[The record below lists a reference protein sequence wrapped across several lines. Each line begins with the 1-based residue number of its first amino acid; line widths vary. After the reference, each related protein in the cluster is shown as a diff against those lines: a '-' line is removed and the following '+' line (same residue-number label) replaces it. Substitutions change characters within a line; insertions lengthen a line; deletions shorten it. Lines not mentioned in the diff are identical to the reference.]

1 MSALYRPPKRAA
13 ALTVLALCAGYLG
26 GWVPGAEAAAGD
38 GSVTVRVVREVNGNG
53 AYDSVLEPGMSGVTV
68 NLTDDA
74 GTTISGTTDAS
85 GLVTLNAGAPAST
98 LTGGRYRVQ
107 VINPKPGVLYSA
119 FADRTG
125 LTGAPTKLS
134 STEEFVDLSG
144 GRNVSYT
151 TAFWNPGD
159 YCQTNAPLVTACIR
173 SENPAEAATTRT
185 LVQFPYNSRGVDR
198 DTTNLATKSQ
208 TGALYGIGYSKQK
221 KWIFSGA
228 HAHRSSAYGPSGQGA
243 IYLTDRATNT
253 TTLFT
258 TVPDAG
264 TTAHKFTSNTDIAFT
279 PIVAKE
285 SLGDVEV
292 SEDGRDLYVVNLA
305 DRQLYRYD
313 ATQKT
318 ATTAKAVYP
327 IPQPGAPCPAAG
339 DWRPYGLGIQDGV
352 VYVGGVCSGESTQS
366 KADLRAVVRTF
377 DPVVGTFGAVVM
389 DQRLDFPRPISFE
402 SATNCKGA
410 SWYPWNDQIPT
421 TQEGKNCP
429 AGYYANPEPIL
440 ADIIVDTDGSLILG
454 FRDRLTDQVG
464 QGQII
469 AVGSGLYQPASG
481 GSLSRACLS
490 GTAFVMAENGGCGKT
505 GRGENYYY
513 NRTYW
518 EHGNGFFAG
527 NALSKVESTI
537 ASSAVD
543 PIGEIFTG
551 GTAFADRDGSD
562 SPRDATHGNRL
573 TTSFGKGGS
582 MADLEVMCDE
592 APLQIGNRVWY
603 DVDRDGIQDPGENPV
618 VGATVRLYDS
628 TGAIVGTM
636 KTTARGEYY
645 FDNSNVA
652 VGLKPNTQYTIKVDL
667 PADYA
672 SGGPLFQWVPTRA
685 DAGTNDFIDSDGRVP
700 AGGTYPEYTVTTGGP
715 GQNNHTYDFGFNQPE
730 GAVTVTKTD
739 PAGKVLPGAV
749 FQLWKESNG
758 TTGLQSTGAS
768 QDTKVGTPCTTA
780 ANGQCT
786 ATVGL
791 GTYYWQETQ
800 APPGYLMPAQ
810 PVFGP
815 LVLTLTNYQQG
826 VTVTAVDQ
834 PMTGVLTVTKTDP
847 AGKVLPGAVFQL
859 WKDTNGTE
867 GLQAT
872 GATPDTKVGT
882 PCTTPASGQCTATV
896 ELGTYY
902 WQETQAPDGY
912 SLPTPSVFGPAVLTS
927 ANYQAGVATVAVDQ
941 PLTGA
946 VTVTKTDPA
955 GQVLAGAQF
964 QLWRETNSVAGLQTD
979 ADTKVGTVCTTPAN
993 GQCTATV
1000 PLGTYYWQET
1010 KAPDGF
1016 LMPAQPVFGPLVL
1029 TTANYQ
1035 AGVTVTA
1042 VDQPMT
1048 GRVTVTKTDPGG
1060 KVLAGAQFQLWR
1072 ETNSVAGLQ
1081 TDTDTRVGTVCT
1093 TPANGQCTATVGLG
1107 TYYWQETK
1115 APDGYLLPAQPVFGP
1130 LVLTSTNY
1138 TAGVTATAVD
1148 EPVKG
1153 SVTVTKTDPKGQVLA
1168 GAQFQLWRET
1178 NSVAGLQTDADT
1190 KVGTVC
1196 TTAANGQCTATVEL
1210 GTYYW
1215 QETKAPEGFLLPS
1228 PAVFGPLVLDLTTY
1242 QAGVAVTAVD
1252 QPMTGAV
1259 TVTKTNPRGQ
1269 VLAGAQFQLWR
1280 ETNSVAGLQTDADT
1294 KVGTVCTTPA
1304 NGQCTA
1310 TVELGTYYWQETKAP
1325 DGYLLPAQPVFG
1337 PLELTSAN
1345 YTAGVTATAVDQ
1357 PMTGVVTVVK
1367 TDPKGNLL
1375 AGAEFQLW
1383 QDTNGTTGLQT
1394 DTDTRVGTVC
1404 TTPAN
1409 GQCTTTVELGTYYWQ
1424 ETKAPDGYLIPA
1436 QPVFGPLVL
1445 TSANYQAGVTATAV
1459 NEPVKGNVTVTKT
1472 DPTGKTLA
1480 GAEFQLWHETN
1491 GTTGL
1496 QADDTKVGTPCTTP
1510 ASGQCSTSVELGT
1523 YYWQETKA
1531 PEGFLLPAP
1540 AVFGPLVLDLTT
1552 YQAGVTTTAVDQPMT
1567 GAVTVTK
1574 TDPMGNLLAG
1584 AVFQLWQDTNGTT
1597 GLQTDTDTK
1606 IGTPCTTPANGQC
1619 STTVG
1624 LGTYYWE
1631 ETQAP
1636 PGFVLPSPAVFGP
1649 LTLTTTNYTTG
1660 VSTTAVDQPVK
1671 GNVTVTKTDP
1681 TGKTLAGAEFQLWQD
1696 TNGTTGLQTDTDTR
1710 VGTVCATPASGQCT
1724 ASVELGTYYWQ
1735 ETKAPDGYLLPA
1747 QPVAGPLVLDL
1758 TTYQAG
1764 ATVTAVNQPMTG
1776 AVTVT
1781 KTDPKGNAL
1790 AGAVFQLWQDTNGTT
1805 GLQADDTKI
1814 GTPCTTP
1821 ANGQCTTTVGLGT
1834 YYWEETQAPPG
1845 FLLPSPAV
1853 FGPLTLTTTNY
1864 QQGVSTTVVD
1874 QPVKG
1879 NVTVVKTDTRG
1890 NLLEGA
1896 TFQLWQET
1904 SGVAGLQTDA
1914 DTRIGTPC
1922 ITTAIGECTAS
1933 VELGTY
1939 YWQETKAPDGFLLP
1953 AQPVAGP
1960 LVLDLA
1966 TYTAGVRVTAVNE
1979 PARGTV
1985 TVTKTDPKGN
1995 VLAGAVF
2002 QLWHETNAT
2011 PGLQTDGATPDT
2023 TVGTPCTTPA
2033 SGQCSDSVEIGT
2045 YYWQETQAPPGFL
2058 LPSPAVFGPL
2068 TLTVA
2073 TYSAG
2078 ASVTAVDQ
2086 PVKGNVTVT
2095 KTDPTG
2101 KTLAGAEFQLWHE
2114 TNGTDGLQQDG
2125 ATPDTKLGAP
2135 CTTPASGQCSTSVEL
2150 GTYYWQETKAPEGFL
2165 LPAPAVFGPLVLDL
2179 TTYQAGVTT
2188 TAVDQPMTGAVTVTK
2203 TDPKGNLLAGAVF
2216 QLWQDTNGT
2225 TGLQTDNDTKI
2236 GTPCTTPANSQCST
2250 TVGLGTYYWEE
2261 TQAPPG
2267 FVLPSPA
2274 VFGPLTLTTTNY
2286 TTGVSTTAVDQPVKG
2301 NVTVTKTDP
2310 TGKTLAG
2317 AVFQLWQDTNGTTG
2331 LQADD
2336 TKVGTPCTTPANGQC
2351 TASVELGTYYW
2362 EETKAPEG
2370 FLLPTPAVFGP
2381 LTLTLSTYQ
2390 AGVSTTAVDQP
2401 MTGSVTVTKTDPK
2414 GSTLAGAEFQLWQ
2427 DTNGTTGLQTDTD
2440 TKVGTPCT
2448 TGPPGQCTTT
2458 VGLGTYYWQETKA
2471 PPGFV
2476 LPSPAVFGP
2485 LTLTPANY
2493 QQGVSTTAVDQPV
2506 RGRVTVL
2513 KTDPAGRILQGAE
2526 FRLWRETNGSAGLQP
2541 DGGTPDLTVGEL
2553 CRAAADGLCAQQV
2566 EIGTYYWE
2574 ETKAPDGYILPVQR
2588 TTRALEI
2595 TAANAE
2601 AGATITVVNQPMTG
2615 QVTVLKTNPGGD
2627 ALAGAEFQLW
2637 QDTNGTTGLQT
2648 DTDTKIGTP
2657 CTTPAD
2663 GRCTSTVGL
2672 GTYYWQETKAPE
2684 GYELPAPAVFGP
2696 LALTPATYTAGATV
2710 TAVDQPM
2717 TGQVK
2722 VTKTDPSS
2730 TPLAGAE
2737 FQLWQDTNGT
2747 TGLQTDT
2754 DTKVGTPCTTP
2765 LSGECSA
2772 TVGLGTYYWQE
2783 TKAPPG
2789 YQLPDPAVFGPL
2801 TLTPANHRQGV
2812 STTAVDQPL
2821 PGSVSVLKT
2830 DPDGKVLA
2838 GAVFQLWRET
2848 NGTPGLQPDGAT
2860 PDTTVGAPC
2869 TTPDTGRCFATAVIG
2884 TYYWQETQAP
2894 DGYELPAQ
2902 PVFGPL
2908 ILTIAT
2914 FDQGVTVTAVD
2925 RPLKGWVA
2933 VLKTTPDGHAL
2944 PGAVFQLWQ
2953 DTNGTTGLQT
2963 DTDTKIGTPCTT
2975 PADGRCSTEVL
2986 LGRYYWQEIQA
2997 PTGYLLPSPA
3007 VFGPLTVTEDNHREG
3022 VSVTVV
3028 NEPRPGFVH
3037 VLKRDTATHAAL
3049 AGAVFQLWR
3058 ETNSTA
3064 GLQTDTDTRVGGPC
3078 ATDADGACHFGPLL
3092 PGTYYAQETAAPAGY
3107 RLPATPVTELT
3118 LSTTGAEASTTVTVD
3133 NDRVPPPPDEPKKP
3147 KEPKKP
3153 LPRTGGTSTT
3163 LLTLLATALTT
3174 AGLVL
3179 LLTLRHRRRKA

>member
-74 GTTISGTTDAS
+74 GTTVSGTTGAN
-85 GLVTLNAGAPAST
+85 GQVTLNAGTST

-107 VINPKPGVLYSA
+107 VVNPKPGVLYSA

-144 GRNVSYT
+144 GKNVSYT

-185 LVQFPYNSRGVDR
+185 LVQFPYNSRGVDK
-198 DTTNLATKSQ
+198 DTTDLATKSQ

-264 TTAHKFTSNTDIAFT
+264 TTAHKFTSNTDVAFT
-279 PIVAKE
+279 PVVAKE

-292 SEDGRDLYVVNLA
+292 SEDGKDLYVVNLA

-318 ATTAKAVYP
+318 ASTYKAVYP
-327 IPQPGAPCPAAG
+327 IPQPDTACPKAG
-339 DWRPYGLGIQDGV
+339 DWRPYGLGVQDGV
-352 VYVGGVCSGESTQS
+352 VYVGGVCSGESTQLKS
-366 KADLRAVVRTF
+366 DLRAVVRTF
-377 DPVVGTFGAVVM
+377 DPVAGTFGSVVM
-389 DQRLDFPRPISFE
+389 DQKLDFPRPISFE
-402 SATNCKGA
+402 SASNCKGA

-429 AGYYANPEPIL
+429 AGYYSNPEPIL
-440 ADIIVDTDGSLILG
+440 ADVIVDTDGSLILG

-490 GTAFVMAENGGCGKT
+490 GTTFVMAENGGCGKT

-513 NRTYW
+513 TRTYW

-527 NALSKVESTI
+527 TALSKVESTV

-543 PIGEIFTG
+543 PIGEIFSG

-603 DVDRDGIQDPGENPV
+603 DVDKDGIQDPGENPV
-618 VGATVRLYDS
+618 VGATVRLYDT
-628 TGAIVGTM
+628 TGAIVATM
-636 KTTARGEYY
+636 RTTARGEYY

-652 VGLKPNTQYTIKVDL
+652 TGLKPNTQYTIKVDL

-672 SGGPLFQWVPTRA
+672 SGGPLFQWVPTQA

-739 PAGKVLPGAV
+739 PSGKVLPGAV
-749 FQLWKESNG
+749 FQLWRETNS
-758 TTGLQSTGAS
+758 TTGLQSTGAG
-768 QDTKVGTPCTTA
+768 QDTKVGTPCTTP

-902 WQETQAPDGY
+902 WQETKAPDGY

-979 ADTKVGTVCTTPAN
+979 ADTRVGTVCTTSAN

-1035 AGVTVTA
+1035 TGVTATA

-1048 GRVTVTKTDPGG
+1048 GAVTATKTNPSGQ
-1060 KVLAGAQFQLWR
+1060 VLAGAQFQLWR
-1072 ETNSVAGLQ
+1072 ETNSTPGLQ
-1081 TDTDTRVGTVCT
+1081 TDTDTRVGTICT

-1178 NSVAGLQTDADT
+1178 NSTAGLQTDTDT
-1190 KVGTVC
+1190 RIGTPC
-1196 TTAANGQCTATVEL
+1196 TTPANGQCTATVEL

-1215 QETKAPEGFLLPS
+1215 QETKAPDGFLLPS

-1242 QAGVAVTAVD
+1242 QAGVTVTAVD

-1280 ETNSVAGLQTDADT
+1280 ETNSTAGLQTDTDT
-1294 KVGTVCTTPA
+1294 RVGTACTTPA

-1337 PLELTSAN
+1337 PLELTSTN
-1345 YTAGVTATAVDQ
+1345 YQAGVTATAVDQ

-1375 AGAEFQLW
+1375 AGARFQLW

-1394 DTDTRVGTVC
+1394 DTDTRIGTPC

-1409 GQCTTTVELGTYYWQ
+1409 GQCTATVELGTYYWQ
-1424 ETKAPDGYLIPA
+1424 ETQAPDGYLIPA

-1472 DPTGKTLA
+1472 DPAGNTLA

-1496 QADDTKVGTPCTTP
+1496 Q
-1510 ASGQCSTSVELGT
+1510 
-1523 YYWQETKA
+1523 
-1531 PEGFLLPAP
+1531 
-1540 AVFGPLVLDLTT
+1540 
-1552 YQAGVTTTAVDQPMT
+1552 
-1567 GAVTVTK
+1567 
-1574 TDPMGNLLAG
+1574 
-1584 AVFQLWQDTNGTT
+1584 
-1597 GLQTDTDTK
+1597 TDTDTR
-1606 IGTPCTTPANGQC
+1606 IGTPCTTPA
-1619 STTVG
+1619 T
-1624 LGTYYWE
+1624 
-1631 ETQAP
+1631 
-1636 PGFVLPSPAVFGP
+1636 
-1649 LTLTTTNYTTG
+1649 
-1660 VSTTAVDQPVK
+1660 
-1671 GNVTVTKTDP
+1671 
-1681 TGKTLAGAEFQLWQD
+1681 
-1696 TNGTTGLQTDTDTR
+1696 
-1710 VGTVCATPASGQCT
+1710 GQCT

-1758 TTYQAG
+1758 TTYTAG
-1764 ATVTAVNQPMTG
+1764 VSVTAVNQPMTG

-1781 KTDPKGNAL
+1781 KTDPKGNL
-1790 AGAVFQLWQDTNGTT
+1790 LTGAQFQLWQDTNGTT
-1805 GLQADDTKI
+1805 GLQTDDTRV
-1814 GTPCTTP
+1814 GAPCTTP
-1821 ANGQCTTTVGLGT
+1821 ANGRCTTTVGLGT

-1845 FLLPSPAV
+1845 FLLPAPAV

-1864 QQGVSTTVVD
+1864 STGVTTTAVD

-1879 NVTVVKTDTRG
+1879 NVTVTKTDPNGTPLAGAVFQLWHETNSVEGLQTDGDTRIGDACTTPANGQCTTSVELGTYYWQETQAPTGYLLPAQPVAGPLVLDLTTYTTGVTVTAVNQPMTGRVTVTKTDPKGNLLAGARFQLWQDTNGTTGLQTDTDTRIGTPCTTPANGQCTATVGLGTYYWQETQAPDGFLIPTQPVFGPLTLTTTNYQAGVSTTAVDQPVTGKVTVVKTDPRG

-1896 TFQLWQET
+1896 VFQLWQET

-1922 ITTAIGECTAS
+1922 TTTAVGECGAT

-1939 YWQETKAPDGFLLP
+1939 YWQETQAPAGFLLP

-1960 LVLDLA
+1960 LVLDLT

-1995 VLAGAVF
+1995 NLAGATF
-2002 QLWHETNAT
+2002 QLWHETNSV
-2011 PGLQTDGATPDT
+2011 PGLQTDGTTPDT

-2045 YYWQETQAPPGFL
+2045 YYWQETKAPPGFL

-2073 TYSAG
+2073 NYSAG
-2078 ASVTAVDQ
+2078 AGVTAVDQ
-2086 PVKGNVTVT
+2086 PVKGDVTVT
-2095 KTDPTG
+2095 KTDPAG
-2101 KTLAGAEFQLWHE
+2101 NTLAGAEFQLWHE
-2114 TNGTDGLQQDG
+2114 TNGTTGLQAD
-2125 ATPDTKLGAP
+2125 DTKVGAP
-2135 CTTPASGQCSTSVEL
+2135 CTTPADGRCTANVEL
-2150 GTYYWQETKAPEGFL
+2150 GTYYWQETKAPTGYL
-2165 LPAPAVFGPLVLDL
+2165 LPDPAVFGPLVLDL

-2203 TDPKGNLLAGAVF
+2203 TDPKGN
-2216 QLWQDTNGT
+2216 
-2225 TGLQTDNDTKI
+2225 
-2236 GTPCTTPANSQCST
+2236 
-2250 TVGLGTYYWEE
+2250 
-2261 TQAPPG
+2261 
-2267 FVLPSPA
+2267 
-2274 VFGPLTLTTTNY
+2274 PLT
-2286 TTGVSTTAVDQPVKG
+2286 
-2301 NVTVTKTDP
+2301 
-2310 TGKTLAG
+2310 G
-2317 AVFQLWQDTNGTTG
+2317 AQ
-2331 LQADD
+2331 
-2336 TKVGTPCTTPANGQC
+2336 
-2351 TASVELGTYYW
+2351 
-2362 EETKAPEG
+2362 
-2370 FLLPTPAVFGP
+2370 
-2381 LTLTLSTYQ
+2381 
-2390 AGVSTTAVDQP
+2390 
-2401 MTGSVTVTKTDPK
+2401 
-2414 GSTLAGAEFQLWQ
+2414 FQLWQ

-2440 TKVGTPCT
+2440 TRVGTPCT
-2448 TGPPGQCTTT
+2448 TPANGRCTAN
-2458 VGLGTYYWQETKA
+2458 VELGTYYWQETQA
-2471 PPGFV
+2471 PPGF
-2476 LPSPAVFGP
+2476 LIPAQPVFGP
-2485 LTLTPANY
+2485 LTLTTTNY
-2493 QQGVSTTAVDQPV
+2493 QAGVTTTAVDQPV

-2513 KTDPAGRILQGAE
+2513 KTDPNGKILSGAE
-2526 FRLWRETNGSAGLQP
+2526 FRLWRENNGTEGLQR
-2541 DGGTPDLTVGEL
+2541 DGDTPDLTVGEP

-2566 EIGTYYWE
+2566 EIGRYYWE
-2574 ETKAPDGYILPVQR
+2574 ETKAPDGHLLPAQR
-2588 TTRALEI
+2588 INGPLEI
-2595 TAANAE
+2595 TAANAD

-2615 QVTVLKTNPGGD
+2615 QVTVTKTDPNGNALPG
-2627 ALAGAEFQLW
+2627 AVFQLW
-2637 QDTNGTTGLQT
+2637 QDTNSVEDLQT

-2657 CTTPAD
+2657 CTTPTD
-2663 GRCTSTVGL
+2663 GRCTTTVGL
-2672 GTYYWQETKAPE
+2672 GTYYWQETQAPD
-2684 GYELPAPAVFGP
+2684 GYLIPTQPVFGP
-2696 LALTPATYTAGATV
+2696 LTLTPTNYQQGVTT
-2710 TAVDQPM
+2710 TAVDQPV
-2717 TGQVK
+2717 TGKVT
-2722 VTKTDPSS
+2722 VTKTDPGGA
-2730 TPLAGAE
+2730 PLAGAE
-2737 FQLWQDTNGT
+2737 FQLWQDTDGT

-2754 DTKVGTPCTTP
+2754 DTRIGTPCTTP

-2772 TVGLGTYYWQE
+2772 TVGIGTYYWQE
-2783 TKAPPG
+2783 TKAPAG
-2789 YQLPDPAVFGPL
+2789 YQLPLPAVFGPL
-2801 TLTPANHRQGV
+2801 SITS
-2812 STTAVDQPL
+2812 STYATGASVTAVDQPL

-2830 DPDGKVLA
+2830 DPDGRPLA
-2838 GAVFQLWRET
+2838 GAVFQLWQET
-2848 NGTPGLQPDGAT
+2848 NSTPGLQPDS
-2860 PDTTVGAPC
+2860 DTRVGDPC
-2869 TTPDTGRCFATAVIG
+2869 TTPTDGRCFTITRIG
-2884 TYYWQETQAP
+2884 TYYWQETKAP
-2894 DGYELPAQ
+2894 SGYELPAN

-2908 ILTIAT
+2908 TLTVAN
-2914 FDQGVTVTAVD
+2914 FDRGVTVTAVD
-2925 RPLKGWVA
+2925 RPLKGWVV

-2953 DTNGTTGLQT
+2953 ETNSTPGLQP
-2963 DTDTKIGTPCTT
+2963 DTDTRVGTPCTT
-2975 PADGRCSTEVL
+2975 PSDGQCSAEVL
-2986 LGRYYWQEIQA
+2986 LGSYYWQETQA
-2997 PTGYLLPSPA
+2997 PPGYLLPTPA
-3007 VFGPLTVTEDNHREG
+3007 VLGPLTVTQDNHRKP
-3022 VSVTVV
+3022 VFVTAV
-3028 NEPRPGFVH
+3028 NEPRPGYVH
-3037 VLKRDTATHAAL
+3037 VLKRDGGTHASL
-3049 AGAVFQLWR
+3049 AGAVFQLWH
-3058 ETNSTA
+3058 ETNGTA
-3064 GLQTDTDTRVGGPC
+3064 GLQPDGDTRTGSPC
-3078 ATDADGACHFGPLL
+3078 ATDSAGACHFGPLS
-3092 PGTYYAQETAAPAGY
+3092 PGTYYAEETTAPAGY
-3107 RLPATPVTELT
+3107 RLPTTPVTELT
-3118 LSTTGAEASTTVTVD
+3118 LTTTGPEASTTVTVD
-3133 NDRVPPPPDEPKKP
+3133 NDRIPPTPDEPEKP

-3153 LPRTGGTSTT
+3153 LPATGSTPTT
-3163 LLTLLATALTT
+3163 LLTLLATALSS

-3179 LLTLRHRRRKA
+3179 LLTLRHRRRKG

>member
-74 GTTISGTTDAS
+74 GTTVSGTTGAN
-85 GLVTLNAGAPAST
+85 GQVTLNAGSST

-107 VINPKPGVLYSA
+107 VVNPKPGVLYSA
-119 FADRTG
+119 FADRRG
-125 LTGAPTKLS
+125 LSAAPGDLS

-159 YCQTNAPLVTACIR
+159 YCQQNAPLVTACIR
-173 SENPAEAATTRT
+173 SDTTPADTESRT
-185 LVQFPYNSRGVDR
+185 LVTFPYSARGNNNQ
-198 DTTNLATKSQ
+198 TTDLATKVQ
-208 TGALYGIGYSKQK
+208 TGAVYGIGYSKQRR
-221 KWIFSGA
+221 WIFSGA
-228 HAHRSSAYGPSGQGA
+228 MARRGAAYGPAGTGG
-243 IYLTDRATNT
+243 IYLTDRSTGA
-253 TTLFT
+253 TTLFA
-258 TVPDAG
+258 TVPN
-264 TTAHKFTSNTDIAFT
+264 TNNTAHNFATNMDLAYT
-279 PIVAKE
+279 PAVAKE
-285 SLGDVEV
+285 ALGDVEV
-292 SEDGRDLYVVNLA
+292 SEDGQDLWVVNLA

-313 ATQKT
+313 ATQRT
-318 ATTAKAVYP
+318 AAAPRAVYP
-327 IPQPGAPCPAAG
+327 IPAPTTPCPAAG
-339 DWRPYGLGIQDGV
+339 DWRPYGLGVQDGM
-352 VYVGGVCSGESTQS
+352 VYVGGVCSGESTQRKS
-366 KADLRAVVRTF
+366 DLRAIVRTF
-377 DPVVGTFGAVVM
+377 DPVAGTFGPVIL
-389 DQRLDFPRPISFE
+389 DQRLDYPRPVTYTV
-402 SATNCKGA
+402 APCNGDG
-410 SWYPWNDQIPT
+410 WYPWSDTIPLTQDGT
-421 TQEGKNCP
+421 TCGNT
-429 AGYYANPEPIL
+429 YSSNPEPML
-440 ADIIVDTDGSLILG
+440 SDIVVDTDGSLILS
-454 FRDRLTDQVG
+454 FRDRYGDQIGNAQRAVAGGGLLTP
-464 QGQII
+464 
-469 AVGSGLYQPASG
+469 SSG
-481 GSLSRACLS
+481 GALSRACLS
-490 GTAFVMAENGGCGKT
+490 GTTYVMHENLGCGNT
-505 GRGENYYY
+505 TRGDGYYDQQ
-513 NRTYW
+513 RTAFHHNALYS
-518 EHGNGFFAG
+518 GI
-527 NALSKVESTI
+527 ALSKVETTI
-537 ASSAVD
+537 ASSALD
-543 PIGEIFTG
+543 PDNVTTFTG
-551 GTAFADRDGSD
+551 GTAWVNRDGS
-562 SPRDATHGNRL
+562 SPSTNAQMGNRL
-573 TTSFGKGGS
+573 TSAFGKGGS

-603 DVDRDGIQDPGENPV
+603 DVDKDGIQDPGENPV

-636 KTTARGEYY
+636 RTTARGEYY

-652 VGLKPNTQYTIKVDL
+652 GTLRPNTRYTVKVDL

-700 AGGTYPEYTVTTGGP
+700 PGGTYPEYSVTTGGP

-739 PAGKVLPGAV
+739 PAGTVLPGAV
-749 FQLWKESNG
+749 FQLWKETNS
-758 TTGLQSTGAS
+758 TAGLQSSGAS
-768 QDTKVGTPCTTA
+768 PDTRVGTPCTTPA
-780 ANGQCT
+780 SGQCT

-815 LVLTLTNYQQG
+815 LVLTTANYQAG
-826 VTVTAVDQ
+826 VTVPAVDQ

-847 AGKVLPGAVFQL
+847 SGKVLPGAVFQL
-859 WKDTNGTE
+859 WKDTNGAE

-872 GATPDTKVGT
+872 GSTPDTKVGT
-882 PCTTPASGQCTATV
+882 ACTTPASGQCSATV

-927 ANYQAGVATVAVDQ
+927 ANYQSGVTTVAVDQ

-979 ADTKVGTVCTTPAN
+979 ADTRVGTVCTTPAN

-1000 PLGTYYWQET
+1000 ELGTYYWQET
-1010 KAPDGF
+1010 QAPDGF
-1016 LMPAQPVFGPLVL
+1016 LLPSPAVFGPLVL
-1029 TTANYQ
+1029 TTATYQ

-1048 GRVTVTKTDPGG
+1048 GRVTVTKTDPAGQ
-1060 KVLAGAQFQLWR
+1060 VLAGAQFQLWR
-1072 ETNSVAGLQ
+1072 ETNSTPGLQ
-1081 TDTDTRVGTVCT
+1081 TDTDTKVGTPCT

-1107 TYYWQETK
+1107 TYYWQETQ

-1190 KVGTVC
+1190 RVGTVC
-1196 TTAANGQCTATVEL
+1196 TTPANGQCTASVEL

-1215 QETKAPEGFLLPS
+1215 QETQAPEGFLLPS

-1242 QAGVAVTAVD
+1242 QAGVTTTAVD

-1294 KVGTVCTTPA
+1294 RVGAVCTTPA

-1375 AGAEFQLW
+1375 AGAVFQLW

-1394 DTDTRVGTVC
+1394 DADTKVGAPC

-1472 DPTGKTLA
+1472 DPTGNVLA

-1491 GTTGL
+1491 GATGL
-1496 QADDTKVGTPCTTP
+1496 QTDGATPDTTVGAPCTTP
-1510 ASGQCSTSVELGT
+1510 ASGQCTTSVELGT

-1531 PEGFLLPAP
+1531 PEGFLLPSP

-1574 TDPMGNLLAG
+1574 TDPKGNLLAG

-1597 GLQTDTDTK
+1597 GLQADDTK
-1606 IGTPCTTPANGQC
+1606 LGTPCTTPANGQC
-1619 STTVG
+1619 TTTVG

-1636 PGFVLPSPAVFGP
+1636 PGFVLPTPAVFGP

-1710 VGTVCATPASGQCT
+1710 VGTVCTTPASGQCT
-1724 ASVELGTYYWQ
+1724 TSVELGTYYWQ

-1805 GLQADDTKI
+1805 GLQADDTKL

-1845 FLLPSPAV
+1845 YLLPTPAV

-1864 QQGVSTTVVD
+1864 QQGVST
-1874 QPVKG
+1874 
-1879 NVTVVKTDTRG
+1879 
-1890 NLLEGA
+1890 
-1896 TFQLWQET
+1896 
-1904 SGVAGLQTDA
+1904 
-1914 DTRIGTPC
+1914 
-1922 ITTAIGECTAS
+1922 
-1933 VELGTY
+1933 
-1939 YWQETKAPDGFLLP
+1939 
-1953 AQPVAGP
+1953 
-1960 LVLDLA
+1960 
-1966 TYTAGVRVTAVNE
+1966 
-1979 PARGTV
+1979 
-1985 TVTKTDPKGN
+1985 
-1995 VLAGAVF
+1995 
-2002 QLWHETNAT
+2002 
-2011 PGLQTDGATPDT
+2011 
-2023 TVGTPCTTPA
+2023 
-2033 SGQCSDSVEIGT
+2033 
-2045 YYWQETQAPPGFL
+2045 
-2058 LPSPAVFGPL
+2058 
-2068 TLTVA
+2068 
-2073 TYSAG
+2073 
-2078 ASVTAVDQ
+2078 TAVDQ

-2135 CTTPASGQCSTSVEL
+2135 CTTPANGQCTASVEL
-2150 GTYYWQETKAPEGFL
+2150 GTYYWQETKAPDGFL
-2165 LPAPAVFGPLVLDL
+2165 LPSPAVFGPLVLDL
-2179 TTYQAGVTT
+2179 TTYQAGTAV

-2203 TDPKGNLLAGAVF
+2203 TDPKGNA
-2216 QLWQDTNGT
+2216 
-2225 TGLQTDNDTKI
+2225 
-2236 GTPCTTPANSQCST
+2236 
-2250 TVGLGTYYWEE
+2250 
-2261 TQAPPG
+2261 
-2267 FVLPSPA
+2267 
-2274 VFGPLTLTTTNY
+2274 
-2286 TTGVSTTAVDQPVKG
+2286 
-2301 NVTVTKTDP
+2301 
-2310 TGKTLAG
+2310 LAG

-2336 TKVGTPCTTPANGQC
+2336 TKIGTPCTTPAN
-2351 TASVELGTYYW
+2351 
-2362 EETKAPEG
+2362 
-2370 FLLPTPAVFGP
+2370 
-2381 LTLTLSTYQ
+2381 
-2390 AGVSTTAVDQP
+2390 
-2401 MTGSVTVTKTDPK
+2401 
-2414 GSTLAGAEFQLWQ
+2414 
-2427 DTNGTTGLQTDTD
+2427 
-2440 TKVGTPCT
+2440 
-2448 TGPPGQCTTT
+2448 GQCTTT
-2458 VGLGTYYWQETKA
+2458 VGLGTYYWEETQA
-2471 PPGFV
+2471 PPGYL
-2476 LPSPAVFGP
+2476 LPNPAVFGP
-2485 LTLTPANY
+2485 LTLTTTNH

-2615 QVTVLKTNPGGD
+2615 QVSVLKTNPGGD
-2627 ALAGAEFQLW
+2627 TLAGAEFQLW

-2648 DTDTKIGTP
+2648 ETDTKVGTP

-2672 GTYYWQETKAPE
+2672 GTYYWQETKAPD
-2684 GYELPAPAVFGP
+2684 GYELPDPAVFGP

-2737 FQLWQDTNGT
+2737 FQLWQDTDGT

-2754 DTKVGTPCTTP
+2754 DTKVGTPCTTGP
-2765 LSGECSA
+2765 PGQCTA

-2821 PGSVSVLKT
+2821 PGVVSVLKT

-2848 NGTPGLQPDGAT
+2848 NGTPGLQPDG
-2860 PDTTVGAPC
+2860 DTRVGDPC
-2869 TTPDTGRCFATAVIG
+2869 TTPDTGRCFATTPIG

-2908 ILTIAT
+2908 VLTIAN

-2925 RPLKGWVA
+2925 RPLKGWVV

-2963 DTDTKIGTPCTT
+2963 DTDTRIGTPCTT

-2986 LGRYYWQEIQA
+2986 LGSYYWQEIQA

-3007 VFGPLTVTEDNHREG
+3007 VFGPLTVTKDNHREG

-3064 GLQTDTDTRVGGPC
+3064 GLQTDTDTRVGSPC

-3118 LSTTGAEASTTVTVD
+3118 LTTTGPEASTTVTVD

-3153 LPRTGGTSTT
+3153 LPKTGGTPTT